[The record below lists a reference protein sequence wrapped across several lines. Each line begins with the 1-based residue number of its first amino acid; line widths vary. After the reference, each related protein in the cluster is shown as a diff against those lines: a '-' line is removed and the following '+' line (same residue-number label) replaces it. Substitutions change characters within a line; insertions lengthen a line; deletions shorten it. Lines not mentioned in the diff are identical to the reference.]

1 MKYNPNKIEKKW
13 QDYWE
18 ENNFFAAEDF
28 SKKPKKYIL
37 FEFPYPS
44 GDGLHV
50 GHTRSYSA
58 LDAIA
63 RKKRMEGFNVL
74 FPIGWDAFGLPA
86 ENYAIK
92 TGTHPEEATKKN
104 ISNFKRQLKSLGMSL
119 DWKREINTTDPKYYK
134 WTQWIFLKLLEN
146 DMAYQSEIPINWCPS
161 CKTGL
166 ANEEVVSGK
175 CERCGTQV
183 ERKTIK
189 QWMLKITKYADRL
202 IDDLKDLNYPER
214 VKLQQINWIGKSK
227 GAEITFGLKDFNEDI
242 NVFTTR
248 ADTLFGVTAL
258 VLAPEHK
265 IVSSLK
271 EDTSNKEEIETYI
284 KEAKRKSEFER
295 TELEKE
301 KTGVEMKGIKA
312 INPLNG
318 EEIPVWIGDYVVST
332 YGGGAVMVV
341 PAHDQRDY
349 EFAKK
354 YNIEIREVV
363 SGGDVSKEAFV
374 SYGKLVN
381 SDKFNGLESKEAREK
396 IIEELKEKSKGK
408 EKTNYKLRDWIFSRQ
423 HYWGEPIPVIHCPKC
438 GTVPVPEKD
447 LPVKLP
453 HIEKYKPT
461 DTGESP
467 LASIENW
474 VNTTCPRCGGPAKRE
489 TDTMPNWAGSNW
501 YYMRYID
508 PHNDREIA
516 NSEKLKYWM
525 PVDWYNGGMEHT
537 TLHLLYSRFIY
548 KFLYDIDLV
557 PQKEPYN
564 KRTCHGIVL
573 AEDGRKMSKS
583 FGNVINPDDIIKEFG
598 ADTLRIYEMF
608 MGPFDQAISW
618 DSKGV
623 KGCYK
628 FLNKIYTL
636 IEEREPDQKS
646 SKKVIKEIN
655 KLTKKIGEDLE
666 EMKFNTSIAAF
677 MEFINLCSKEEVSR
691 EERNKIIILLS
702 PFAPHLAEELWK
714 KTGHKES
721 VSLEKW
727 PKYKEELL
735 KEDSINLM
743 IQINGKL
750 RDKME
755 SNINISEEDT
765 TKKVLKR
772 EKIKKWIQ
780 GKEIKKIIFVP
791 GKLINI
797 VI

>member
-1 MKYNPNKIEKKW
+1 
-13 QDYWE
+13 
-18 ENNFFAAEDF
+18 
-28 SKKPKKYIL
+28 
-37 FEFPYPS
+37 
-44 GDGLHV
+44 
-50 GHTRSYSA
+50 
-58 LDAIA
+58 
-63 RKKRMEGFNVL
+63 
-74 FPIGWDAFGLPA
+74 
-86 ENYAIK
+86 
-92 TGTHPEEATKKN
+92 
-104 ISNFKRQLKSLGMSL
+104 
-119 DWKREINTTDPKYYK
+119 
-134 WTQWIFLKLLEN
+134 
-146 DMAYQSEIPINWCPS
+146 
-161 CKTGL
+161 
-166 ANEEVVSGK
+166 
-175 CERCGTQV
+175 
-183 ERKTIK
+183 
-189 QWMLKITKYADRL
+189 
-202 IDDLKDLNYPER
+202 
-214 VKLQQINWIGKSK
+214 
-227 GAEITFGLKDFNEDI
+227 
-242 NVFTTR
+242 
-248 ADTLFGVTAL
+248 
-258 VLAPEHK
+258 
-265 IVSSLK
+265 
-271 EDTSNKEEIETYI
+271 
-284 KEAKRKSEFER
+284 
-295 TELEKE
+295 
-301 KTGVEMKGIKA
+301 
-312 INPLNG
+312 
-318 EEIPVWIGDYVVST
+318 
-332 YGGGAVMVV
+332 
-341 PAHDQRDY
+341 
-349 EFAKK
+349 
-354 YNIEIREVV
+354 
-363 SGGDVSKEAFV
+363 
-374 SYGKLVN
+374 
-381 SDKFNGLESKEAREK
+381 
-396 IIEELKEKSKGK
+396 
-408 EKTNYKLRDWIFSRQ
+408 
-423 HYWGEPIPVIHCPKC
+423 
-438 GTVPVPEKD
+438 
-447 LPVKLP
+447 
-453 HIEKYKPT
+453 
-461 DTGESP
+461 
-467 LASIENW
+467 
-474 VNTTCPRCGGPAKRE
+474 
-489 TDTMPNWAGSNW
+489 
-501 YYMRYID
+501 
-508 PHNDREIA
+508 
-516 NSEKLKYWM
+516 
-525 PVDWYNGGMEHT
+525 MEHT